1 MTPDEV
7 KIIRG
12 ALIEKLLYLKTH
24 DSNPEL
30 QEQIRI
36 LLTKIR
42 IQG

>member
-1 MTPDEV
+1 MTPEEA

-24 DSNPEL
+24 ESNPEL

-42 IQG
+42 IQQ